1 MLYILQIE
9 LVQIYLIQMLLEK
22 KMDDTVALESVP
34 DFLKL
39 LAHDLRWKMLTLL
52 SRGDYNGQDFIRLLG
67 LPQNLISYHLRKLH
81 EQRLVR
87 EHRSTADERQVYY
100 SLDLDTVRSLYQSAG
115 EALHP
120 ALGMLEV
127 SPPLDEARPDQ
138 VPTRVLF
145 LCTENSARS
154 QMAEA
159 LLRHLSHG
167 QVEVYSA
174 GRHPTQVHPLALAV
188 LEEQGI
194 STEGLRSKSLDEFV
208 GQSFDVI
215 VTVCDRVR
223 ESCPT
228 FPGDPECI
236 HWSFADPAAVEGSLE
251 ERHRAFEQTSLQLT
265 TRLRYLLILLERA
278 HRR

>member
-1 MLYILQIE
+1 
-9 LVQIYLIQMLLEK
+9 
-22 KMDDTVALESVP
+22 MDITLSSESVP

-39 LAHDLRWKMLTLL
+39 LAHDLRWKIVTLL
-52 SRGDYNGQDFIRLLG
+52 ARGDYNGLEFVRLLG
-67 LPQNLISYHLRKLH
+67 QPQNLVSYHLRRLH
-81 EQRLVR
+81 EQHLVR
-87 EHRSTADERQVYY
+87 EHRSTADERSIYY

-120 ALGMLEV
+120 ALGVIEA
-127 SPPLDEARPDQ
+127 PLPRAEALPHQDALRM
-138 VPTRVLF
+138 LF

-167 QVEVYSA
+167 RIDAYSA
-174 GRHPTQVHPLALAV
+174 GSHPTQVHPLAQQVLA
-188 LEEQGI
+188 ERGI
-194 STEGLRSKSLDEFV
+194 STEGLRSKSIDEFA

-265 TRLRYLLILLERA
+265 TRLRFLLILLERA

>member
-1 MLYILQIE
+1 M
-9 LVQIYLIQMLLEK
+9 
-22 KMDDTVALESVP
+22 DTVIASGSAP

-39 LAHDLRWKMLTLL
+39 LAHDLRWKILTLL
-52 SRGDYNGQDFIRLLG
+52 AHSDYNGQEFVHLLG
-67 LPQNLISYHLRKLH
+67 QPQNLVSYHLRKLY

-87 EHRSTADERQVYY
+87 EHRSTADERSIYY
-100 SLDLDTVRSLYQSAG
+100 SLDLDTVRSLYQRAG

-120 ALGMLEV
+120 VLAVLET
-127 SPPLDEARPDQ
+127 SPSPTEAPPDQ
-138 VPTRVLF
+138 PSQRVLF

-167 QVEVYSA
+167 HIEAYSA
-174 GRHPTQVHPLALAV
+174 GSHPTQVHPLARRV
-188 LEEQGI
+188 LEERGI
-194 STEGLRSKSLDEFV
+194 STEELRSKSLDEFAR
-208 GQSFDVI
+208 QSFDVI

-251 ERHRAFEQTSLQLT
+251 ERLRAFEQTSLQLT
-265 TRLRYLLILLERA
+265 TRLRFLLIVLERA
-278 HRR
+278 PGR

>member
-1 MLYILQIE
+1 
-9 LVQIYLIQMLLEK
+9 
-22 KMDDTVALESVP
+22 MDDTLTSESVL

-39 LAHDLRWKMLTLL
+39 LAHDLRWKILTLL
-52 SRGDYNGQDFIRLLG
+52 ARSDYNGQEFMRLLG
-67 LPQNLISYHLRKLH
+67 QPQNLVSYHLRKLH
-81 EQRLVR
+81 EQHLVH
-87 EHRSTADERQVYY
+87 EHRSIADERSIYY
-100 SLDLDTVRSLYQSAG
+100 SLDLDTLRTLYQSAG

-120 ALGMLEV
+120 ALGIQAAP
-127 SPPLDEARPDQ
+127 SPPDEGQPDQ
-138 VPTRVLF
+138 ATKRVLF

-159 LLRHLSHG
+159 LLHHLSNG
-167 QVEVYSA
+167 QIEAYSA
-174 GRHPTQVHPLALAV
+174 GSHPTHVHPLALQV

-194 STEGLRSKSLDEFV
+194 STEGLRSKSIEEFT

-236 HWSFADPAAVEGSLE
+236 HWSFADRAAVEGTLE

-265 TRLRYLLILLERA
+265 TRLRYLLILLQRQS
-278 HRR
+278 RR

>member
-1 MLYILQIE
+1 
-9 LVQIYLIQMLLEK
+9 
-22 KMDDTVALESVP
+22 MDITLSSESVP

-39 LAHDLRWKMLTLL
+39 LAHDLRWKIVTLL
-52 SRGDYNGQDFIRLLG
+52 ARGDYNGLEFVRLLG
-67 LPQNLISYHLRKLH
+67 QPQNLVSYHLRKLH
-81 EQRLVR
+81 EQHLVR
-87 EHRSTADERQVYY
+87 EHRSTADERSIYY

-120 ALGMLEV
+120 ALGVIEAHL
-127 SPPLDEARPDQ
+127 PPAEALPHQDALRI
-138 VPTRVLF
+138 LF

-167 QVEVYSA
+167 RIDAYSA
-174 GRHPTQVHPLALAV
+174 GSHPTQVHPLARQVLA
-188 LEEQGI
+188 ERGI
-194 STEGLRSKSLDEFV
+194 STEGLRSKSIDEFA
-208 GQSFDVI
+208 GQTFDVI

-236 HWSFADPAAVEGSLE
+236 HWSFADPAAMEGSLE

-265 TRLRYLLILLERA
+265 TRLRFLLILLERA

>member
-1 MLYILQIE
+1 
-9 LVQIYLIQMLLEK
+9 
-22 KMDDTVALESVP
+22 MDGTLTSESVP

-39 LAHDLRWKMLTLL
+39 LAHDLRWKIVTLL
-52 SRGDYNGQDFIRLLG
+52 ARGDYNGQDFIRLLG

-81 EQRLVR
+81 EQHLVR

-120 ALGMLEV
+120 ALGILEKT
-127 SPPLDEARPDQ
+127 PPPVD
-138 VPTRVLF
+138 VPPNQAPKRVLF

-174 GRHPTQVHPLALAV
+174 GSHPSQVHPLALAV
-188 LEEQGI
+188 LQERGI
-194 STEGLRSKSLDEFV
+194 STEGLRSKSLNEFV
-208 GQSFDVI
+208 GQSFDII

-228 FPGDPECI
+228 FPGDPDRI
-236 HWSFADPAAVEGSLE
+236 HWSFADPAAVQGSLE

>member
-1 MLYILQIE
+1 
-9 LVQIYLIQMLLEK
+9 
-22 KMDDTVALESVP
+22 MDITLSSESVP

-39 LAHDLRWKMLTLL
+39 LAHDLRWKIVTLL
-52 SRGDYNGQDFIRLLG
+52 ARGDYNGLEFVRLLG
-67 LPQNLISYHLRKLH
+67 QPQNLVSYHLRKLH
-81 EQRLVR
+81 EQNLVR
-87 EHRSTADERQVYY
+87 EHRSTADERSIYY

-120 ALGMLEV
+120 ALGVMEA
-127 SPPLDEARPDQ
+127 PPPPAGAQPHQSTL
-138 VPTRVLF
+138 RVLF

-167 QVEVYSA
+167 RIDACSA
-174 GRHPTQVHPLALAV
+174 GSHPTQVHPLARQVLA
-188 LEEQGI
+188 ERGI
-194 STEGLRSKSLDEFV
+194 ATEGLRSKSIDEFA

-251 ERHRAFEQTSLQLT
+251 ERHWAFEQTSLQLT
-265 TRLRYLLILLERA
+265 TRLRFLLILLERA
-278 HRR
+278 YRR

>member
-1 MLYILQIE
+1 
-9 LVQIYLIQMLLEK
+9 
-22 KMDDTVALESVP
+22 MDGTLASESVP

-39 LAHDLRWKMLTLL
+39 LAHDLRWKIVTLL
-52 SRGDYNGQDFIRLLG
+52 ARGDHNGQEFMRLLG
-67 LPQNLISYHLRKLH
+67 QPQNLISYHLRKLH

-87 EHRSTADERQVYY
+87 EHRSTADERSIYY

-120 ALGMLEV
+120 ALGILAA
-127 SPPLDEARPDQ
+127 PPPPDAVQPDQ
-138 VPTRVLF
+138 APKRVLF

-167 QVEVYSA
+167 QIEAYSA
-174 GRHPTQVHPLALAV
+174 GSHPTQVHPLARQV
-188 LEEQGI
+188 LKERGI
-194 STEGLRSKSLDEFV
+194 STEGLRSKSLDEFA

-236 HWSFADPAAVEGSLE
+236 HWSFVDPAAVEGTLE
-251 ERHRAFEQTSLQLT
+251 VRRQAFEQISLQLT
-265 TRLRYLLILLERA
+265 TRLRYLLILLQQA
-278 HRR
+278 PRR

>member
-1 MLYILQIE
+1 
-9 LVQIYLIQMLLEK
+9 
-22 KMDDTVALESVP
+22 MDGALASDSVP

-39 LAHDLRWKMLTLL
+39 LAHDLRWKIVTLL
-52 SRGDYNGQDFIRLLG
+52 ARGDYNGQDFMRLLG
-67 LPQNLISYHLRKLH
+67 LPQNLVSYHLRKLH
-81 EQRLVR
+81 EQHLVR

-120 ALGMLEV
+120 ALGILEA
-127 SPPLDEARPDQ
+127 PPPVEVQPDQ
-138 VPTRVLF
+138 TPKRVLF

-159 LLRHLSHG
+159 LLRHLSNG

-174 GRHPTQVHPLALAV
+174 GSQPTHVHPLALQV
-188 LEEQGI
+188 LQERGI
-194 STEGLRSKSLDEFV
+194 STEGLRSKSLNEFI

-223 ESCPT
+223 ESCPA
-228 FPGDPECI
+228 FPGDPDCI
-236 HWSFADPAAVEGSLE
+236 HWSFADPAAVEESLG

>member
-1 MLYILQIE
+1 
-9 LVQIYLIQMLLEK
+9 
-22 KMDDTVALESVP
+22 MDITLSSESVP

-39 LAHDLRWKMLTLL
+39 LAHVLRWKIVTLL
-52 SRGDYNGQDFIRLLG
+52 ARGDYNGLEFVRLLG
-67 LPQNLISYHLRKLH
+67 QPQNLVSYHLRRLH
-81 EQRLVR
+81 EQHLVR
-87 EHRSTADERQVYY
+87 EHRSTADERSIYY

-120 ALGMLEV
+120 ALGVIEA
-127 SPPLDEARPDQ
+127 PLPRAEALPHQDAL
-138 VPTRVLF
+138 RVLF

-167 QVEVYSA
+167 RIDAYSA
-174 GRHPTQVHPLALAV
+174 GSHPTQVHPLAQQVLA
-188 LEEQGI
+188 ERGI
-194 STEGLRSKSLDEFV
+194 STEGLRSKSIDEFAR
-208 GQSFDVI
+208 QSFDVI
-215 VTVCDRVR
+215 VTVCDRVH
-223 ESCPT
+223 EACPT

-265 TRLRYLLILLERA
+265 TRLRFLLILLERA

>member
-1 MLYILQIE
+1 
-9 LVQIYLIQMLLEK
+9 
-22 KMDDTVALESVP
+22 MDGSLASDSVP
-34 DFLKL
+34 DFLKV
-39 LAHDLRWKMLTLL
+39 LAHDLRWKIVTLL
-52 SRGDYNGQDFIRLLG
+52 ARGDYNGQDFMRLLG
-67 LPQNLISYHLRKLH
+67 LPQNLVSYHLRKLH
-81 EQRLVR
+81 EQYLVR
-87 EHRSTADERQVYY
+87 EHRSTADERSIYY
-100 SLDLDTVRSLYQSAG
+100 SLDLDMVRSLYQSAG

-120 ALGMLEV
+120 ALGILETPSTPV
-127 SPPLDEARPDQ
+127 EVQPDQ
-138 VPTRVLF
+138 SPKRVLF

-174 GRHPTQVHPLALAV
+174 GSHPSQVHPLALQV
-188 LEEQGI
+188 LQERGI
-194 STEGLRSKSLDEFV
+194 SMEGPRSKSLDEFV

-228 FPGDPECI
+228 FPGDPDRI

-278 HRR
+278 NRR